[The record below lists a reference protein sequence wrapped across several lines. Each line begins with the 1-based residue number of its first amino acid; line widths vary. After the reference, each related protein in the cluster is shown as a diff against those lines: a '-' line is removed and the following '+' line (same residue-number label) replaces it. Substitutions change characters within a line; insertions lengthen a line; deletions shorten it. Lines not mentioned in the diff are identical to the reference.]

1 MTRAL
6 IVLFALLPGIALTQD
21 YVMYETQY
29 LKVRPGHTQQFNA
42 AMKAHND
49 RFHASG
55 PYQATVWYV
64 SAGPHSGQMFWAMG
78 PCTFTD
84 LDNRPSSAEHQSDWA
99 DNVLANAEQGEIEY
113 WRMDA
118 EISHNP
124 DNANP
129 PPLLRVRNF
138 DIYEGQEH
146 RFEEQQRKIKEMLVA
161 KNRTTSRSLFRTV
174 LASGTGRD
182 YAVSTSFENWAGLD
196 SAGTFVKDYEDVH
209 GTGSFARFVHD
220 RAEIVK
226 HDQDEFHELIPELS
240 GESTTSN
247 D

>member
-1 MTRAL
+1 M
-6 IVLFALLPGIALTQD
+6 
-21 YVMYETQY
+21 
-29 LKVRPGHTQQFNA
+29 
-42 AMKAHND
+42 
-49 RFHASG
+49 
-55 PYQATVWYV
+55 
-64 SAGPHSGQMFWAMG
+64 
-78 PCTFTD
+78 
-84 LDNRPSSAEHQSDWA
+84 
-99 DNVLANAEQGEIEY
+99 LANAEQGEIEY
-113 WRMDA
+113 WRMDG

-129 PPLLRVRNF
+129 PPLLRVRIF
-138 DIYEGQEH
+138 DIYEGQEQ
-146 RFEEQQRKIKEMLVA
+146 RFEEQQRKIKEVLVA
-161 KNRTTSRSLFRTV
+161 KNRSTSRSLFRTV

-182 YAVSTSFENWAGLD
+182 YAVATSFENWAGLD